1 MSLRALASRLFL
13 VLLGVLAVA
22 GVGEFVLRASTAL
35 GLDAPLGDEHNPR
48 FVLSSNRRLLVEMD
62 PNDPHLNDG

>member
-22 GVGEFVLRASTAL
+22 GVGEFVLRVSTAL
-35 GLDAPLGDEHNPR
+35 GLDAPLGTC
-48 FVLSSNRRLLVEMD
+48 
-62 PNDPHLNDG
+62 